1 MLKIRTTMPEFY
13 CIFCYIRNVS
23 IEDGKIIKNN
33 NQFFRKMSIPQGK
46 FLDIVNLILIT
57 TLNTLD
63 SEFYEQTD
71 GNAMGGAASS
81 PTAEIYIYAG
91 YEENAMSNCTKHS
104 KNFGTILLWNF
115 VYPKISRPEKLFPSH
130 QQSLSIGKSSLL
142 QWSKKVMEN

>member
-1 MLKIRTTMPEFY
+1 MANNLKA
-13 CIFCYIRNVS
+13 NVK
-23 IEDGKIIKNN
+23 DKNN
-33 NQFFRKMSIPQGK
+33 NARILLR
-46 FLDIVNLILIT
+46 FLLHQKCLIT

-104 KNFGTILLWNF
+104 KNFGTILL
-115 VYPKISRPEKLFPSH
+115 
-130 QQSLSIGKSSLL
+130 
-142 QWSKKVMEN
+142 

>member
-81 PTAEIYIYAG
+81 PTAEIYIYMQAMKRMQCQIVLNIPKILERFY
-91 YEENAMSNCTKHS
+91 YEILCILKFPDL
-104 KNFGTILLWNF
+104 KNFFLH
-115 VYPKISRPEKLFPSH
+115 ISNHCPLASH
-130 QQSLSIGKSSLL
+130 HFYNGV
-142 QWSKKVMEN
+142 KK